1 MVQIKAL
8 GDIDKAKLKSLFQ
21 KRGHAILTPDFL
33 GFVKEILEG
42 KRKGMEVHQCGCGEL
57 MVLSKA
63 HANSLRRKYRTDDIP
78 CKVCGKREKQ
88 ILSMKIF
95 ERFREITNFLN
106 ERYVFTTKSLSTLK
120 PEDVKI
126 LEKMALGLF
135 PTNTHAEM
143 LVGYFD
149 FMSALARHFPKRIFK
164 SKDTIKRFFDEAK
177 TNNQKEFERM
187 YYSLL
192 DWEKS
197 HKAELNLFSKEDIM
211 SSLLSKDFSRSLEE
225 DLIEKE
231 KLDVET
237 ARIQL
242 ELSAYQDAIEIKVY
256 LDILA
261 NVLNIINGK
270 RISADP
276 FRTLRLPPL
285 KRTDKA
291 REIKSLADK
300 VEYLKSKL
308 PFNITK
314 MYNTHL
320 RNAIAHNEYQIDG
333 KERKIVLTRYSETLT
348 FDEFKATF
356 HALKDLHYAINSYLA
371 DYHIEKTRLK
381 VRNQGIGALII
392 GYTDFFEE
400 QGKLHPKAPCDA
412 QLNIYQYW
420 DFATYEERQRVFPMF
435 EIRTEERD
443 QTLVVDFGENGAL
456 YRFPKSPELVEWLE
470 QLIVT
475 GCLHITLSTIAP
487 TLPIFAQKAI
497 MRVPIGKVMD
507 VYILDASEKKTTVSH
522 ELIKDVIKFLRK

>member
-1 MVQIKAL
+1 MVRIKAL
-8 GDIDKAKLKSLFQ
+8 GDIDKVKLKSLFQ
-21 KRGHAILTPDFL
+21 RRGHAIRTPDFL
-33 GFVKEILEG
+33 GVVKEILEG
-42 KRKGMEVHQCGCGEL
+42 KRKGMEVHQCRCGEL
-57 MVLSKA
+57 MVLYKA

-106 ERYVFTTKSLSTLK
+106 ERYVFTTRSLSTLK
-120 PEDVKI
+120 PKDVKI

-135 PTNTHAEM
+135 PTNTPAEM

-149 FMSALARHFPKRIFK
+149 FMNALFMHFPKRLFK
-164 SKDTIKRFFDEAK
+164 NKDTIKRLFDEAK
-177 TNNQKEFERM
+177 SKNQKEFERM

-237 ARIQL
+237 AKIQL

-285 KRTDKA
+285 KRRDKA

-300 VEYLKSKL
+300 VECLKSKL

-314 MYNTHL
+314 MYNTRL

-348 FDEFKATF
+348 FDDFKATF
-356 HALKDLHYAINSYLA
+356 RALKDLHYAINSYLA
-371 DYHIEKTRLK
+371 DYHIEKSRLK
-381 VRNQGIGALII
+381 VKNQGIGASILS
-392 GYTDFFEE
+392 YTDFFEE
-400 QGKLHPKAPCDA
+400 KGKLHPKAPCDA

-420 DFATYEERQRVFPMF
+420 DFATFEEGQRIFPRF
-435 EIRTEERD
+435 EIRMEERD
-443 QTLVVDFGENGAL
+443 QTMVVDFGENGAL
-456 YRFPKSPELVEWLE
+456 YRFPEAPELVEWLE
-470 QLIVT
+470 QLVVT
-475 GCLHITLSTIAP
+475 GRLHITLSTIAP
-487 TLPIFAQKAI
+487 ILPIFARKAI
-497 MRVPIGKVMD
+497 LRVPVGKIMD
-507 VYILDASEKKTTVSH
+507 VYILSVDEKTMNISP
-522 ELIKDVIKFLRK
+522 ELVRDVVKFLRE